1 MIIIGLSLKMK
12 ISAKI
17 VSQIYYQIL
26 RIREIESRISKEYTD
41 WKMRCPVHLSIGQ
54 ESIAAPLSVLFKN
67 KKYEVLSSHRAHAH
81 YLGKGGNLFKLIS
94 EIMGKSTGCSGGRG
108 GSMHL
113 IDKDVGFLLST
124 AIVANSIPVAAGVA
138 LSKKIKKEKGLALVF
153 FGDGAIEEGVFYE
166 TINFSI
172 IKNLPIIFICENN
185 KYSVYSNLDVRQPKN
200 RKIHKMVEKIGIKSV
215 FSNGLNAIE
224 IYQKYLYAKNYV
236 ERKNKPIF
244 LEINTYRYLEHC
256 GPFDDDS
263 LKYRPKK
270 EIDFWKKN
278 DPLTILEKKYDKI
291 LNKKKINNY
300 KNKISNEINLSFNKA
315 KRSKYPKSSI
325 KEKEIYA

>member
-1 MIIIGLSLKMK
+1 MVYSLKMK
-12 ISAKI
+12 ISSKI
-17 VSQIYYQIL
+17 ISQIYYQIL
-26 RIREIESRISKEYTD
+26 RIRKIETKISKEYSE

-54 ESIAAPLSVLFKN
+54 ESIAAPLSILFKN

-81 YLGKGGNLFKLIS
+81 YLGKGGNLFKLVS

-138 LSKKIKKEKGLALVF
+138 LSKKIKKEKGLALAF

-185 KYSVYSNLDVRQPKN
+185 RYSVYSNMDVRQPKN
-200 RKIHKMVEKIGIKSV
+200 RKIHKMVEKIGIKSL

-236 ERKNKPIF
+236 EKKNKPIF
-244 LEINTYRYLEHC
+244 L
-256 GPFDDDS
+256 
-263 LKYRPKK
+263 
-270 EIDFWKKN
+270 
-278 DPLTILEKKYDKI
+278 
-291 LNKKKINNY
+291 
-300 KNKISNEINLSFNKA
+300 
-315 KRSKYPKSSI
+315 
-325 KEKEIYA
+325 

>member
-1 MIIIGLSLKMK
+1 MN

-17 VSQIYYQIL
+17 ISKIYYQIL
-26 RIREIESRISKEYTD
+26 RIRKIELKISKEYTE

-81 YLGKGGNLFKLIS
+81 YLSKGGNLFKLIS

-113 IDKDVGFLLST
+113 TDKKSGFLLST

-138 LSKKIKKEKGLALVF
+138 LSKKIKKEKGLVLAF
-153 FGDGAIEEGVFYE
+153 FGDGAVEEGVFYE

-185 KYSVYSNLDVRQPKN
+185 KYSVYSKMEVRQPKD
-200 RKIHKMVEKIGIKSV
+200 RKIHKMVEKIGIKSL
-215 FSNGLNAIE
+215 FSNGLDVTE

-236 ERKNKPIF
+236 EKKNKPIF
-244 LEINTYRYLEHC
+244 LEFNTYRYLEHC
-256 GPFDDDS
+256 GPFNDDN

-270 EIDFWKKN
+270 EVDFWKKK
-278 DPLTILEKKYDKI
+278 DPLIILE
-291 LNKKKINNY
+291 
-300 KNKISNEINLSFNKA
+300 
-315 KRSKYPKSSI
+315 
-325 KEKEIYA
+325 